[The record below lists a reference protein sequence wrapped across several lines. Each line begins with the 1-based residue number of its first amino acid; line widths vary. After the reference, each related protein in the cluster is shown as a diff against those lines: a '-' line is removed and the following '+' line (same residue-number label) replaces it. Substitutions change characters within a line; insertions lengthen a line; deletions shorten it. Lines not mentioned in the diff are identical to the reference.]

1 MPMLVRAFAPIL
13 AFAAVLAFAPASPA
27 RDLYV
32 DNVGGDDIRDGAT
45 PSINEQGGGP
55 LQSINRALELAQKG
69 DRIILAD
76 TGEPYRESICLT
88 GGRHSGFPS
97 QPFEIVGNGAVLDGS
112 QPVPDDAWQHFR
124 GELFRFRPKLLSH
137 QQLFH
142 DGLPLARR
150 AVERDYEVP
159 PLEPLEWCLMDGYV
173 FFRPEENRLPQSYG
187 LHYAGSRV
195 GITLYEVRH
204 VSISDLVVQGFQLDG
219 VSAPDNAFEV
229 ALIGLTARG
238 NGRSGISVSGASRV
252 LIQACLVG
260 NNGAAQIRTEGP
272 SHTRI
277 VNCDLVDSPD
287 APALIRE
294 GREVIVENAPSP

>member
-1 MPMLVRAFAPIL
+1 
-13 AFAAVLAFAPASPA
+13 
-27 RDLYV
+27 
-32 DNVGGDDIRDGAT
+32 
-45 PSINEQGGGP
+45 
-55 LQSINRALELAQKG
+55 
-69 DRIILAD
+69 
-76 TGEPYRESICLT
+76 
-88 GGRHSGFPS
+88 
-97 QPFEIVGNGAVLDGS
+97 
-112 QPVPDDAWQHFR
+112 
-124 GELFRFRPKLLSH
+124 
-137 QQLFH
+137 
-142 DGLPLARR
+142 
-150 AVERDYEVP
+150 
-159 PLEPLEWCLMDGYV
+159 
-173 FFRPEENRLPQSYG
+173 
-187 LHYAGSRV
+187 
-195 GITLYEVRH
+195 LYEVRH

-260 NNGAAQIRTEGP
+260 NNGAAQVRTEGP